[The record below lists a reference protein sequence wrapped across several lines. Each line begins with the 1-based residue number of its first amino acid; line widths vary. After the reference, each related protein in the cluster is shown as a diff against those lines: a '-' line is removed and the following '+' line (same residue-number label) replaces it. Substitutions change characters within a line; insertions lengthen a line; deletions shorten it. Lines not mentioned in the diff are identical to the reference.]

1 MLTRIKGQVYKK
13 QGSGDLLNLTP
24 RKGVLMLILTSMN
37 AGLKLKT
44 KPFVLMGVDLTGSMK
59 PILQLTALLFLIFF
73 VPEPLVLTDW
83 FIR

>member
-1 MLTRIKGQVYKK
+1 MKGQVYKK

-24 RKGVLMLILTSMN
+24 GKGVLMLTLTSMN

-44 KPFVLMGVDLTGSMK
+44 EPLVLMGVDLTGSMK
-59 PILQLTALLFLIFF
+59 PILQMTVLLFLIFF

>member
-1 MLTRIKGQVYKK
+1 
-13 QGSGDLLNLTP
+13 
-24 RKGVLMLILTSMN
+24 MLILTSMN
-37 AGLKLKT
+37 TGLKLKT
-44 KPFVLMGVDLTGSMK
+44 EPFVLMGVDLTGSMK

>member
-1 MLTRIKGQVYKK
+1 M
-13 QGSGDLLNLTP
+13 S
-24 RKGVLMLILTSMN
+24 
-37 AGLKLKT
+37 AGLMLKT
-44 KPFVLMGVDLTGSMK
+44 KPFALMGVDFTGSMK

>member
-1 MLTRIKGQVYKK
+1 MLT
-13 QGSGDLLNLTP
+13 
-24 RKGVLMLILTSMN
+24 LTSMN
-37 AGLKLKT
+37 AGLQLKT
-44 KPFVLMGVDLTGSMK
+44 TPFVLMGVDLTGSMK

>member
-1 MLTRIKGQVYKK
+1 MKGQVYKK

-24 RKGVLMLILTSMN
+24 GKGVLMLIHTSMN
-37 AGLKLKT
+37 AGLTLKT
-44 KPFVLMGVDLTGSMK
+44 KPFALMGVDLTGSMK

-73 VPEPLVLTDW
+73 VPEQLVLTDW